1 MAELLRNIRNLLGLS
16 DDEEINLE
24 HFKEYMNKYKQV
36 HSKCGENCP
45 HLKRFY
51 SKLGFI

>member
-1 MAELLRNIRNLLGLS
+1 MSG
-16 DDEEINLE
+16 DQEITLE
-24 HFKEYMNKYKQV
+24 QFKEYMEKYKQV

-51 SKLGFI
+51 QKLGFI